1 MFLKGSRYTTVPENE
16 LIDPSGR
23 VLRYKTTRFI
33 ASSPAQVGHI
43 LSDGERVEHV
53 AYFYYRDPERFWRI
67 CDANLVMDPVVLDL
81 APGRKIGIPAS
92 EDKGG

>member
-1 MFLKGSRYTTVPENE
+1 MFLKGSRYASVPENV
-16 LIDPSGR
+16 LVDPRGR
-23 VLRYKTTRFI
+23 VLRYKTTRFLRPS
-33 ASSPAQVGHI
+33 AAQVGHI

-67 CDANLVMDPVVLDL
+67 CDANQAMDPEELNH

>member
-1 MFLKGSRYTTVPENE
+1 MFFKGSRYAPVPENT
-16 LIDPSGR
+16 LIDTSGR

-33 ASSPAQVGHI
+33 APAPAQVGHI

-67 CDANLVMDPVVLDL
+67 CDTNQVMDPDELNKD
-81 APGRKIGIPAS
+81 PGRKIGIPTS
-92 EDKGG
+92 EEKG